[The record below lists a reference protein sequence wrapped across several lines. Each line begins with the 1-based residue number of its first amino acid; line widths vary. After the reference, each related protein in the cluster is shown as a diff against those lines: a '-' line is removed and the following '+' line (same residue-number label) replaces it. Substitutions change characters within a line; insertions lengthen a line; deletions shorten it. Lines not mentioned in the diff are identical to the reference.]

1 MKSKEKCQGCGKH
14 EYTGES
20 CSCEEQENASENPFV
35 NQVEKFYKIGYDA
48 GSYDGLQMIRDI
60 LDMPSDEIREC
71 FGAGFETGW
80 EVWEYLARGIDE
92 GSYDFIS
99 SSYDA
104 WLKKKKAQKA
114 ADENEETV
122 ENLLAVFDNTIAKD
136 IRSFVDALGLI
147 KYGLRNISINYSSD
161 SGNLSI
167 SVNGIGP
174 WEAK

>member
-1 MKSKEKCQGCGKH
+1 MKSEEKCQGCGKH

-20 CSCEEQENASENPFV
+20 CSCEEQMNAS
-35 NQVEKFYKIGYDA
+35 
-48 GSYDGLQMIRDI
+48 SYDVLQMTRDI

-71 FGAGFETGW
+71 FGDGFETGW
-80 EVWEYLARGIDE
+80 EVIAE

-104 WLKKKKAQKA
+104 WMKKKKAQKA
-114 ADENEETV
+114 ADENEETI
-122 ENLLAVFDNTIAKD
+122 ENLLAVFDNTIVDD

-147 KYGLRNISINYSSD
+147 KYDLRNISINYSSD
-161 SGNLSI
+161 SGTLSI
-167 SVNGIGP
+167 RVNGIEP